1 MSGGSRRSPRAGTER
16 SPPRSSR
23 AQSRAAAA
31 PIFSPKCSQQLRPS
45 PSQLVP
51 AYLRGRSWEWGRQR
65 WGTQEG
71 PPHVHSHSC
80 QGAKGGRG
88 CRGHTHCFW
97 PGDRGAQPGWQSR
110 GGGRRWQYHR
120 GGHGEGLGGGT
131 HSHGGKRHNSLHP
144 PPSFRRRLGPNPAL
158 RPCHSTPISG
168 CRRPQPSQRKH
179 SGEEGGAMGRRG
191 PIHRPPRSLPQLDG
205 ADMGWGTPGSPLS
218 PHRRW
223 ASPLNCLPF
232 PRAGTPQNPN

>member
-1 MSGGSRRSPRAGTER
+1 MQPAAPSQPFPACPCLSQGTQLGMGTAAMGDTGRPPPRAQPLLPGSQRGTGV
-16 SPPRSSR
+16 
-23 AQSRAAAA
+23 Q
-31 PIFSPKCSQQLRPS
+31 
-45 PSQLVP
+45 
-51 AYLRGRSWEWGRQR
+51 
-65 WGTQEG
+65 GT
-71 PPHVHSHSC
+71 
-80 QGAKGGRG
+80 
-88 CRGHTHCFW
+88 HTHCFW

-191 PIHRPPRSLPQLDG
+191 RIHRPRGRFRSWMEQT
-205 ADMGWGTPGSPLS
+205 WGGGRLA
-218 PHRRW
+218 PHFRPTGVGHRH
-223 ASPLNCLPF
+223 
-232 PRAGTPQNPN
+232 